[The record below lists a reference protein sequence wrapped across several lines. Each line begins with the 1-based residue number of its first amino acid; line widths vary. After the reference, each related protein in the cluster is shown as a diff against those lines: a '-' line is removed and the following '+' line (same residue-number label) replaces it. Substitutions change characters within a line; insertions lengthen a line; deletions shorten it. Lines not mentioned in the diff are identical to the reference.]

1 MAKGTCTLPT
11 LPAWVLVTPGG
22 YFYSRGIDRMEG
34 AGVKLINTNGM
45 AFIGP
50 GSEWFWTALSGVVL
64 AVTFLAIYRQ
74 LRLQRNQGAIEQIA
88 AASRELGSDDLS
100 AIDSRSS
107 TALRDGTDAAHV
119 PTGGAAGLSNFWE
132 GIGTL
137 VRPGHL
143 DRRLLWD
150 ADGNTCQIW
159 WAYLAPW
166 CLQIRKDVGD
176 PAIYENFEW
185 LAQAMREMDVRA
197 GSTRSFDDVTT
208 PAWIE
213 RLIASAGEQLQVEL
227 ALRTVITAVPDAV
240 SVAPPASAAP
250 AEG

>member
-1 MAKGTCTLPT
+1 
-11 LPAWVLVTPGG
+11 V
-22 YFYSRGIDRMEG
+22 
-34 AGVKLINTNGM
+34 GVKFINTDGM

-64 AVTFLAIYRQ
+64 AVTFFAIYRQ

-88 AASRELGSDDLS
+88 AASRELGSERFIRYRLDVL
-100 AIDSRSS
+100 

-119 PTGGAAGLSNFWE
+119 PTGGATGLANFWE
-132 GIGTL
+132 GMGTL

-166 CLQIRKDVGD
+166 CLQIRKDLGD

-197 GSTRSFDDVTT
+197 GSTRSFADVTT

-213 RLIASAGEQLQVEL
+213 SLIASAGEQLRVEL
-227 ALRTVITAVPDAV
+227 ALRTVINAAPDAV
-240 SVAPPASAAP
+240 SVAPPGHAAP
-250 AEG
+250 VAG